1 MHQKIGRCGCVRC
14 DRTCVRKKWVEVI
27 RFYVNVAIYY
37 YEEIVSSLVCGLDE
51 SVCEG
56 DA

>member
-56 DA
+56 GA